1 MDWIIQL
8 AFGRNYTKAVQ
19 QVSIAGYYSIWRR
32 GNGRRAVMLNSA
44 DSYSLSRSSRAVVNA
59 TDP

>member
-19 QVSIAGYYSIWRR
+19 QVSIAGNYSIWRR

-44 DSYSLSRSSRAVVNA
+44 ASYSLSR
-59 TDP
+59 